1 MCPLGPRPVCEDWT
15 PVGQG
20 QTYASPLPGLGHGAE
35 GPEAM
40 GTLMSLM
47 GAAGQRPS
55 ILTRPV
61 EVVGWAPTDLTPQG
75 VGATLGYYA
84 PSWLHLDHQWGFGCW
99 GSDSR
104 GHSEGRSP
112 ACGIVSDI
120 SALQKT
126 GVHHPGPC
134 PSGRRSPK
142 FPRLPASPITLT
154 QGHGPLTLQQAPAP
168 LHIGV
173 THITGGTSV
182 RRNRDQLCQ
191 ALENPCVMVDLGS
204 QEPSGLPSMG

>member
-1 MCPLGPRPVCEDWT
+1 MQLGAWWGADGSSSVHMCPLGPRPVCEDWT

-104 GHSEGRSP
+104 GHSEGRSQHV
-112 ACGIVSDI
+112 ALSQI
-120 SALQKT
+120 SL
-126 GVHHPGPC
+126 
-134 PSGRRSPK
+134 PSK
-142 FPRLPASPITLT
+142 RLVCTTL
-154 QGHGPLTLQQAPAP
+154 GPAP
-168 LHIGV
+168 
-173 THITGGTSV
+173 
-182 RRNRDQLCQ
+182 Q
-191 ALENPCVMVDLGS
+191 AEDLPNSLGS
-204 QEPSGLPSMG
+204 LPHPLP